1 MYHVSLDDVIWL
13 KVLTFSFSFVVAMYI
28 VAQGAVLHASIEL
41 GCPLGDINAKRVSLE
56 AFNSVFEGSRPEVFD

>member
-1 MYHVSLDDVIWL
+1 
-13 KVLTFSFSFVVAMYI
+13 MYI